1 MTVVPAPPTLSN
13 VAQGTLF
20 YRKHGNENVKKSFD
34 IKLTSD
40 KKAVCRQGFTDITFD
55 KIESF
60 YHCISYLRN
69 HCCHY
74 QRFYRIQHMIAPK
87 RYIPTGFTLEDYS
100 LHSTYALVCALLYV
114 NPNKKLGERAIGTLK
129 TIEKNSQ
136 INLIE
141 NYGFAR
147 DWRTA
152 LYKVNSHCIQD

>member
-40 KKAVCRQGFTDITFD
+40 KKAVCRQGFTDITFN

-60 YHCISYLRN
+60 YHCI
-69 HCCHY
+69 
-74 QRFYRIQHMIAPK
+74 
-87 RYIPTGFTLEDYS
+87 
-100 LHSTYALVCALLYV
+100 
-114 NPNKKLGERAIGTLK
+114 
-129 TIEKNSQ
+129 IEKNSQ

>member
-69 HCCHY
+69 QCCHY
-74 QRFYRIQHMIAPK
+74 QRFYRIQHVIALK
-87 RYIPTGFTLEDYS
+87 RYSNRIYVGGLFTSFNLCARMCF
-100 LHSTYALVCALLYV
+100 ALCQS
-114 NPNKKLGERAIGTLK
+114 E
-129 TIEKNSQ
+129 
-136 INLIE
+136 
-141 NYGFAR
+141 
-147 DWRTA
+147 
-152 LYKVNSHCIQD
+152 